1 MEPKIFWVRGA
12 RTGVRIRKEEG
23 LLRCREIL
31 VSALRSQ
38 LITFSYLLDDLDP
51 DG

>member
-23 LLRCREIL
+23 LLHYERDIGLCATQSTDYIFLSFR
-31 VSALRSQ
+31 
-38 LITFSYLLDDLDP
+38 
-51 DG
+51 

>member
-23 LLRCREIL
+23 LINF
-31 VSALRSQ
+31 
-38 LITFSYLLDDLDP
+38 LIFTIDLDP